1 MFYHYPIFDTFREN
15 MKNSQESLFALEADN
30 TGSINHQF
38 EEEFTLRDKYF
49 VKVESFLP
57 KTEKLLF
64 RHIAKYEDKN
74 GYILNSPYL
83 LKILP
88 FGNNEKGEDYDIV
101 FRCVNIDQEELRKD
115 IKKVPL
121 PNNLTEKAA
130 FLPFQVTMFL
140 IMRYYIV
147 TKQRQKLEALF
158 GYYGYSIYWKRF
170 NKSFPNGV
178 DVQIMMY
185 TINNLTYHSLIKKL
199 GSLKALL
206 VNVVQSKFE
215 YYREGIANACDEDI
229 RYILDQ
235 IQSDIGSKINKIA
248 SAYYNNYDNR
258 NRIYIGTSDLDGTGA
273 QRLDTS
279 TIASVE
285 TYAQK
290 YTSKFFMES
299 VNTARVKQAA
309 TLAKEVSVRELDS
322 TLNYVH
328 EEVTTDEL
336 HDFYTSVFY
345 IYLTLEDPRAT
356 VESIRSLKF
365 LALMKDVIKKGN
377 STDKNIVK
385 VRSYM
390 DAWLM
395 KGSNTFRLTT
405 REGTQTSYRKAVFF
419 YFILL
424 VTNN

>member
-1 MFYHYPIFDTFREN
+1 MIYQYPIFDIPRDVYEDYSAAN
-15 MKNSQESLFALEADN
+15 EATVD
-30 TGSINHQF
+30 GHINLQF

-64 RHIAKYEDKN
+64 RHIAKYEDKY
-74 GYILNSPYL
+74 GYILNTPYL
-83 LKILP
+83 TKILP

-101 FRCVNIDQEELRKD
+101 FRCVNIDQEELRAD

-121 PNNLTEKAA
+121 PGNLTEKAA

-140 IMRYYIV
+140 IARYYII
-147 TKQRQKLEALF
+147 TNQKNKLEALY

-170 NKSFPNGV
+170 TKSFPNGV
-178 DVQIMMY
+178 DPQIMLY
-185 TINNLTYHSLIKKL
+185 TINNLSYHSLIKKL

-206 VNVVQSKFE
+206 VNVVRSKFE
-215 YYREGIANACDEDI
+215 YYREGIANSCDEEI

-235 IQSDIGSKINKIA
+235 IQSDIGSKVNKIA
-248 SAYYNNYDNR
+248 SAYYHNHDNK
-258 NRIYIGTSDLDGTGA
+258 NRIYIGTSNLDDTGV

-279 TIASVE
+279 TTASVE

-290 YTSKFFMES
+290 YTSKFFMENINS
-299 VNTARVKQAA
+299 ARVKQAA
-309 TLAKEVSVRELDS
+309 TLAKDVSVKELEA
-322 TLNYVH
+322 TLHYVH
-328 EEVTTDEL
+328 EEVTTDQL
-336 HDFYTSVFY
+336 HDFYTSMFY
-345 IYLTLEDPRAT
+345 IYLTLDDPRAT

-385 VRSYM
+385 TRAYM
-390 DAWLM
+390 DEWLM

>member
-235 IQSDIGSKINKIA
+235 IQSDIGAKINKIA
-248 SAYYNNYDNR
+248 SAYYNNHDNR